1 MSDRENSTGEKADNT
16 LHDRIKLRAYEL
28 YQSRGSV
35 DGSDLQDWLKLS
47 GRYFRASNKT
57 HRKTADFIDLD
68 SNTSRPFRPTLIL
81 AVVR

>member
-47 GRYFRASNKT
+47 GRYLELLTKPIG
-57 HRKTADFIDLD
+57 KQ
-68 SNTSRPFRPTLIL
+68 LISSTWTRIRL
-81 AVVR
+81 AHFDQH